1 MMNKNIE
8 VAQLCDYGYKERK
21 FSKCLWKILK
31 YGFIVISCL
40 LLYLPIF
47 IIFLQS
53 INSTTDNFQFTGLT
67 LKWYLEIVHHDSL
80 MNSIK
85 NTFIISIST
94 SLIVTVLGTFV
105 AIGIHVLEQ
114 KTRRRI
120 ILLNNVP
127 LLNSDIVTGI
137 SLMLMFSLLLP
148 LFPYIFG
155 FPTLLLAHLFF
166 TFPYVI
172 LSVLPKIR
180 EVNPSLMDA
189 ALDLGLTPFKAL
201 VKALIPSL
209 KSGILSGM
217 LLAFTMSFDDFVVSY
232 FTTGNGF
239 DNFSIWIYGAIG
251 RKSLSPTVYAFS
263 SIMTIVT
270 IGFVV
275 ILNLKKDKKQ
285 NG

>member
-1 MMNKNIE
+1 
-8 VAQLCDYGYKERK
+8 
-21 FSKCLWKILK
+21 
-31 YGFIVISCL
+31 
-40 LLYLPIF
+40 
-47 IIFLQS
+47 
-53 INSTTDNFQFTGLT
+53 
-67 LKWYLEIVHHDSL
+67 
-80 MNSIK
+80 
-85 NTFIISIST
+85 
-94 SLIVTVLGTFV
+94 
-105 AIGIHVLEQ
+105 
-114 KTRRRI
+114 
-120 ILLNNVP
+120 
-127 LLNSDIVTGI
+127 
-137 SLMLMFSLLLP
+137 
-148 LFPYIFG
+148 
-155 FPTLLLAHLFF
+155 
-166 TFPYVI
+166 VI

-180 EVNPSLMDA
+180 EVNPFLMDA